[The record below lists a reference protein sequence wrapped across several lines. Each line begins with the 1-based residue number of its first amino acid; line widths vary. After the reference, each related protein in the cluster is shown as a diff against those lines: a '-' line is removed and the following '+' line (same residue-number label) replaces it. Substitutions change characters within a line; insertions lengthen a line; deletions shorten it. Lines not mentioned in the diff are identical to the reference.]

1 MRAGS
6 VCPEGQSS
14 LSRFRKK
21 VAFDSGGKPDYYIY
35 YPAQYQTERKIP
47 MAKKQSFA
55 DKAKRK
61 DKDAFEYIKV
71 VKAYK
76 ADNGAWKFR
85 TQVVAVN
92 DANRNELYS

>member
-1 MRAGS
+1 
-6 VCPEGQSS
+6 
-14 LSRFRKK
+14 
-21 VAFDSGGKPDYYIY
+21 
-35 YPAQYQTERKIP
+35 